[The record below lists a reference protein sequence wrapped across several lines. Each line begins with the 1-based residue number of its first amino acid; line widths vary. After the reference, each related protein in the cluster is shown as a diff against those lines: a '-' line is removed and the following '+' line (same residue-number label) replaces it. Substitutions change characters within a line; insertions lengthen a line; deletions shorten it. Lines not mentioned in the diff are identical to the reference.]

1 METPFKIIKTDS
13 GEMWLNNIKPPNYEN
28 LTTLEIYNKY
38 YVCEKHFSN
47 DCIVAG
53 TRRGLKRTAVPTLHI
68 PGLEIRGTEENFP
81 TKKARTEHIVLE
93 TKVSTHDEPMA
104 TSAVQEQDI
113 PGPSHVRTPSPLSPA
128 SSVIGSSRTLC
139 KRAITTPVAQTYR
152 KPVQGA
158 PNCLILAGF
167 PICRPGREKLTYESR
182 ARFFVKSRLV
192 KTAFRYLTDI
202 LPVERDQLFPAQR
215 PGSKDCKSQS
225 PKRLAL
231 PHEVIRRVRKRKL
244 ILREVNVSRAVD
256 LTPKARKLYR
266 IVTDWGVKMARM
278 QRNVSSFQ
286 SRLAIAEKCV
296 NSPDFKKIFKQ
307 VNESTYHLIL
317 CQIRNQQLCPKEKM
331 SLQERCCIIMFDEL
345 ALECTINYNKKQDC
359 IMGLEDT
366 GSDRKAALAG
376 HANVFL
382 VKGLYKQWKQPVC
395 FTFSSGPV
403 KTLTLKQMINTVIT
417 ECQTIGLDVVASVC
431 DQGSANRA
439 AINSLLKD
447 VSEECIKTKKENKH
461 FGWRCGSGSFYTTY
475 HI

>member
-1 METPFKIIKTDS
+1 KLKFFTHDEPMATSAVQEQDIPGPSHVRTPSPLSPASSVIGSSRTLCKRAITTPVAQTYRKPVHVLRNIQDRNKLEAEAADTADLILFLDSLFDCLNSSSKVAPKKQAIKK
-13 GEMWLNNIKPPNYEN
+13 EPEIFRMWLNNIKPPNYEN

-81 TKKARTEHIVLE
+81 TKKARTEHIGIIHLRL
-93 TKVSTHDEPMA
+93 KLKFFTHDEPMA

-152 KPVQGA
+152 KPVHV
-158 PNCLILAGF
+158 L
-167 PICRPGREKLTYESR
+167 RS
-182 ARFFVKSRLV
+182 
-192 KTAFRYLTDI
+192 
-202 LPVERDQLFPAQR
+202 
-215 PGSKDCKSQS
+215 
-225 PKRLAL
+225 
-231 PHEVIRRVRKRKL
+231 VRKRKL

-307 VNESTYHLIL
+307 VNESMSKDIQDRNKLEAEAADTADLIL
-317 CQIRNQQLCPKEKM
+317 FLDSLFDCLNSSSKVAPKSKLLKGGITENSPHEEFLKKALGVLRSMKFFCPKKQHFVSTPSIDNM
-331 SLQERCCIIMFDEL
+331 IFTIQGVLYLKDILLNDKNFSYVLTRSLNQDP
-345 ALECTINYNKKQDC
+345 LE
-359 IMGLEDT
+359 
-366 GSDRKAALAG
+366 
-376 HANVFL
+376 
-382 VKGLYKQWKQPVC
+382 
-395 FTFSSGPV
+395 
-403 KTLTLKQMINTVIT
+403 
-417 ECQTIGLDVVASVC
+417 ECQFIL
-431 DQGSANRA
+431 
-439 AINSLLKD
+439 
-447 VSEECIKTKKENKH
+447 
-461 FGWRCGSGSFYTTY
+461 
-475 HI
+475 